1 MSALHSQR
9 PAEPTRLRLTR
20 YGTGALRWCTRR
32 LAAGRAPA
40 PRFDIWAELAAGGP
54 LYNVATGLGRDAALA
69 LAARCRGERPGA
81 RVLML
86 DAAGDAV
93 G

>member
-9 PAEPTRLRLTR
+9 PVEPTGLWLTR

-40 PRFDIWAELAAGGP
+40 PRFDIWAGLAPGGP
-54 LYNVATGLGRDAALA
+54 LYTVATGLGRDAAFA
-69 LAARCRGERPGA
+69 LAGRCRAKRPEA
-81 RVLML
+81 RVVVL
-86 DAAGDAV
+86 DAAGDVV